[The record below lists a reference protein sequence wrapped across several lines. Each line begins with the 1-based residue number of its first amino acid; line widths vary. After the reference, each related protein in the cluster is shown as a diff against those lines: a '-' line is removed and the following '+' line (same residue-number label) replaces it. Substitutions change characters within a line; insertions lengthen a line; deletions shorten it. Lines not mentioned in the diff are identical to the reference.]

1 MGKNELKKNHT
12 KHIPTL
18 AHMLR
23 SPRQPRKPESET
35 TKYKQKICKGKKYK
49 QGQKALWIKN
59 HPKIGFEFVFVL
71 AIYYFP
77 WERAWSVVSVPT
89 ETPLEKLVFHL
100 W

>member
-49 QGQKALWIKN
+49 QGQKAL
-59 HPKIGFEFVFVL
+59 
-71 AIYYFP
+71 
-77 WERAWSVVSVPT
+77 
-89 ETPLEKLVFHL
+89 
-100 W
+100 